1 MSAIHRPAI
10 LVVEDTPDTV
20 RLLTAALEAAG
31 MDVLVAL
38 DGAAALQVAARARPD
53 LVLMDAVMPGM
64 DGFETCRRLKALS
77 GFDAVPVI
85 FMTGMSAVADS
96 LRGFAA
102 GAADYVTKPLVLD
115 AMLARINVHLTNAR
129 RIREARLALD
139 AADQAL
145 VATDASGA
153 IVWFTPRAYRLLEER
168 FHDAA
173 AGDLRLPAAVID
185 WLAART
191 ADGSGEGGEGA
202 RGDGPR
208 ASLDVPH
215 GELRSRVT
223 FVRGAREG
231 GEILFRIA
239 DSTPRSQADL
249 LSKAL
254 GLTPREAE
262 VAYWMAGGKS
272 NRDIATILSLSPRTI
287 DKHLE
292 LIFTKLKVEN
302 RTTAAAAIIGLLP
315 R

>member
-1 MSAIHRPAI
+1 MSASHRPAI
-10 LVVEDTPDTV
+10 LVVDDTPDTV

-38 DGAAALQVAARARPD
+38 DGAAALQVASRATPD
-53 LVLMDAVMPGM
+53 LVLMDALMPGL

-85 FMTGMSAVADS
+85 FMTGMSEVEDS

-102 GAADYVTKPLVLD
+102 GAADYVTKPLILD
-115 AMLARINVHLTNAR
+115 AMLARINAHLTNAR
-129 RIREARLALD
+129 KIRDARLALD

-145 VATDASGA
+145 IATDASGA
-153 IVWFTPRAYRLLEER
+153 ILWFTPQAYRLLEER

-173 AGDLRLPAAVID
+173 AGDLRLPAAVVD
-185 WLAART
+185 WLVARAAD
-191 ADGSGEGGEGA
+191 APGEGA
-202 RGDGPR
+202 R
-208 ASLDVPH
+208 SSFLDVPH
-215 GELRSRVT
+215 GHEDGRSRIT
-223 FVRGAREG
+223 FVRGTREG

-292 LIFTKLKVEN
+292 VIFTKLNVEN